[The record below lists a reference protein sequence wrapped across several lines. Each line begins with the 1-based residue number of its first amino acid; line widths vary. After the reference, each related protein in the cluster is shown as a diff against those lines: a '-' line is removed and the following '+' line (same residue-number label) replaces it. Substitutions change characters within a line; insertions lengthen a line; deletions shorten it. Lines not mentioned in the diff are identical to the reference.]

1 LPSLS
6 ALVLGIGLAAI
17 FLLPGVLEYS
27 SVRTDQWLAG
37 QADYYSYA
45 NHFVYLFQL
54 FDPNWGFGISVPGP
68 HDGMSFQ
75 LGVVP
80 VLLAIFSILAIS
92 RNPNGTRRF
101 WLFFLGMTLLVALLM
116 FGVSLP
122 IWKSLSILWFAQF
135 PWRLLALSM
144 VSLAILAGTIAL
156 TENSQGEGHG
166 FSLPILLLGAL
177 ILLGSYPYLTSQMQ
191 LQAKEGPVSILG
203 LFKFQQSAGEMT
215 GSTKWVKEIPT
226 WSDMADVYFAGRK
239 LKTKIDLTTEPQ
251 PDWVGVDQTGKGLRA
266 NGERVRI
273 DTSSDNTPIVFNT
286 FYYPGWRAY
295 LTPENSDTV
304 IRELKIEPVGDL
316 GRMQVLVPAGRYW
329 LILRFED
336 TPPRIAGEWISIFS
350 VLFSLGLLIWD
361 VKTKRNAR
369 ALASP

>member
-1 LPSLS
+1 
-6 ALVLGIGLAAI
+6 
-17 FLLPGVLEYS
+17 
-27 SVRTDQWLAG
+27 
-37 QADYYSYA
+37 
-45 NHFVYLFQL
+45 
-54 FDPNWGFGISVPGP
+54 
-68 HDGMSFQ
+68 MSFQ
-75 LGVVP
+75 FGVVP

-122 IWKSLSILWFAQF
+122 IWKSISILWFAQF
-135 PWRLLALSM
+135 PWRLLALTM

-156 TENSQGEGHG
+156 TENPQGEGRG

-350 VLFSLGLLIWD
+350 ILFSLGLLIWD

-369 ALASP
+369 AFPSP